1 MLTMIYNIL
10 RDIIPSVRTSFV
22 EVRRKGYFMRYIIYT
37 LVYLGSALMVYNI
50 YGFIRFARDIRS
62 RKNWDEENM
71 ILYIPIV
78 LLVLF
83 LIGYLA
89 VGFFGKPDLIIAGI
103 LFGGSIFVYIMYQ
116 TLSRIAQRIIE
127 GEHMEAQLMAA
138 EESNRAKTAFL
149 ASVSH
154 EMRTPMNVILGL
166 DNVALKEPSLP
177 EETRGHLQKI
187 DASARHLLDLINNL
201 LDMNSIEQD
210 KLVVKNELFSLR
222 DTLEQVNAIV
232 DVSCN
237 EKGLDYHFTA
247 SDCLDRTYRGDEL
260 QLKHVLFN
268 LLDNAVKYTDAPGT
282 VDLSVEE
289 APSSSD
295 QAGTCLRFTVKDTGV
310 GIDPEFLPKV
320 FDAFSQEDDSF
331 TNLHGGSGLGLAATK
346 RILKRLGGTITA
358 ASEKNVGSVFTVTLP
373 LEIVEDAAPSPQT
386 AEEDVSLEGRRIL
399 IVEDIPE
406 NAEIVADLLELEGA
420 ESDHAENGKVGLEM
434 FLAAPANY
442 YDAILMDLRMPV
454 MDGLTAAKEIRR
466 ADHAD
471 AKTIPIIALTANAF
485 SHDIKQ
491 TQEAGMNAHL
501 SKPAD
506 ADMLYTTLKSEIKR
520 NGKKG

>member
-1 MLTMIYNIL
+1 MLTMIYNIV

-22 EVRRKGYFMRYIIYT
+22 EVRRKGYFMRYIIYA

-116 TLSRIAQRIIE
+116 TLSRITQRIIE

-232 DVSCN
+232 DVACN

-247 SDCLDRTYRGDEL
+247 SDCLDRT
-260 QLKHVLFN
+260 
-268 LLDNAVKYTDAPGT
+268 
-282 VDLSVEE
+282 
-289 APSSSD
+289 
-295 QAGTCLRFTVKDTGV
+295 
-310 GIDPEFLPKV
+310 
-320 FDAFSQEDDSF
+320 
-331 TNLHGGSGLGLAATK
+331 
-346 RILKRLGGTITA
+346 
-358 ASEKNVGSVFTVTLP
+358 
-373 LEIVEDAAPSPQT
+373 
-386 AEEDVSLEGRRIL
+386 
-399 IVEDIPE
+399 
-406 NAEIVADLLELEGA
+406 
-420 ESDHAENGKVGLEM
+420 
-434 FLAAPANY
+434 
-442 YDAILMDLRMPV
+442 
-454 MDGLTAAKEIRR
+454 
-466 ADHAD
+466 
-471 AKTIPIIALTANAF
+471 
-485 SHDIKQ
+485 
-491 TQEAGMNAHL
+491 
-501 SKPAD
+501 
-506 ADMLYTTLKSEIKR
+506 
-520 NGKKG
+520 

>member
-1 MLTMIYNIL
+1 MLTMIYNIV

-22 EVRRKGYFMRYIIYT
+22 EVRRKGYFMRYIIYA

-116 TLSRIAQRIIE
+116 TLSRITQRIIE

-210 KLVVKNELFSLR
+210 
-222 DTLEQVNAIV
+222 
-232 DVSCN
+232 
-237 EKGLDYHFTA
+237 
-247 SDCLDRTYRGDEL
+247 
-260 QLKHVLFN
+260 
-268 LLDNAVKYTDAPGT
+268 
-282 VDLSVEE
+282 
-289 APSSSD
+289 
-295 QAGTCLRFTVKDTGV
+295 
-310 GIDPEFLPKV
+310 
-320 FDAFSQEDDSF
+320 
-331 TNLHGGSGLGLAATK
+331 
-346 RILKRLGGTITA
+346 
-358 ASEKNVGSVFTVTLP
+358 
-373 LEIVEDAAPSPQT
+373 
-386 AEEDVSLEGRRIL
+386 
-399 IVEDIPE
+399 
-406 NAEIVADLLELEGA
+406 
-420 ESDHAENGKVGLEM
+420 
-434 FLAAPANY
+434 
-442 YDAILMDLRMPV
+442 
-454 MDGLTAAKEIRR
+454 
-466 ADHAD
+466 
-471 AKTIPIIALTANAF
+471 
-485 SHDIKQ
+485 
-491 TQEAGMNAHL
+491 
-501 SKPAD
+501 
-506 ADMLYTTLKSEIKR
+506 
-520 NGKKG
+520 